1 MADLSSLVIRL
12 SADVASLQSD
22 MGKAVGI
29 TQRSAD
35 QMAGA
40 INGINSLV
48 KEFAKGLA
56 AAFTV
61 DKIIGVAKAAIDLG
75 DSLNKMSQKV
85 GVSVE
90 SLSALR
96 NVGQLADAS
105 FEQLGAGMVKLSRNA
120 AEAAEGGKQQ
130 AAAFAA
136 IGVAVKD
143 ANGQLRPTQ
152 AILEDVAKKM
162 AGYEDGASKTA
173 LATQLFGKAG
183 AELIPVLN
191 QLGEGGFAKA
201 AAAARD
207 YNQVIGQEQAAQ
219 SEAFNDNLT
228 RLSMAA
234 SGFANAV
241 VKDLLP
247 GLVAYSHDMA
257 EAAKT
262 NDGYASSAS
271 GVSTAIKSIVLALT
285 TVKEFLSASGT
296 ITFAFFDA
304 VKTTFTAS
312 AEYIGTWAAG
322 VAKEIK
328 AAFTIGGPSVADIK
342 AETEGRLDA
351 IAAGA
356 SKSFRGIKDALGGG
370 LTENVSNVRK
380 AYNDL
385 FGTFSNVS
393 GAADTTAGAIHKTVA
408 PLLASADAASNA
420 AKALMEL
427 AAAQKAAMDMLD
439 SLRGTT
445 DANAK
450 VQAEFDKGMRALQ
463 TTMEAWAIAGGDITT
478 IIAAWQEGEDLLKAS
493 LEKKNAALA
502 KSGDVLGNYLDEL
515 RQSTALSTMT
525 EREKAIA
532 TAIAKVTDEWNKNTA
547 AGIRNKQSLQA
558 VVSGASIAAGAAF
571 DLSKAFEDA
580 QRALDQFNSP
590 TPFENL
596 NKAIEEVGEQ
606 LKKAT
611 DPEVVKRLGEEL
623 DRLDTKKISIQL
635 ERGAQAVSAGLT
647 SLQGLAKEGTKAY
660 AEMQVAIDAANIA
673 AAIGAIVNQ
682 GMGDPYT
689 AFARI
694 AAMAALMATFVH
706 DVGSAGSAGFHDVAA
721 SRQESQ
727 GTGTVLGDS
736 KAKSESIAKATEITA
751 NATTQLVGLNRGMLT
766 ALQSLQHALGAAGV
780 QLARGAGEVPTPTL
794 SGNQTA
800 PIGSPVG
807 NAIIGFLFG
816 GSQKVVDQGIV
827 IAGGALNEML
837 NNIVVGA
844 YQTIETNG
852 GLFGSN
858 STKEAV
864 TPVAAEFAKQFQLVI
879 GSIIDTVR
887 AGATALGL
895 LPADIEKAIAA
906 YKVEEIK
913 ISLKGLSAEDQQKAL
928 EAVFSSI
935 FDGLA
940 GAVVP
945 FIGQFQKVGEGL
957 GETLVR
963 VATEVQVTQEAF
975 KQLGLAVDTTD
986 PEKFAQIAD
995 GLVEAAGGI
1004 DAFISG
1010 MQSFVKNFSDSAHQ
1024 FMIDSDAL
1032 NSAFSQ
1038 VGLKLPSTRDGMWE
1052 LMQSLD
1058 ASTESGRAAIATLL
1072 RLSDTA
1078 NAYYDQLDKFKE
1090 NLGLSGNSEFNKQLK
1105 SIQDSAIGLIKALQA
1120 AGASTQTLQRVYDAS
1135 VNKIN
1140 QLIDQMKASAQSLA
1154 FSLGLTNHGSLDQ
1167 INSEITRLQGL
1178 AGDGANSVRDFGGA
1192 IQDAAQRASDAINLL
1207 IGDLSPLNDR
1217 AKLEEA
1223 RKGLMAGTVTQE
1235 QFLEI
1240 ARRLYASSQQ
1250 YKNAFA
1256 FAQQFPGR
1264 GASDSVSV
1272 GGGSSAQG
1280 LSAAQQQRL
1289 ADLLEE
1295 QKKLTAQNQI
1305 QQYRDFTQQVV
1316 QISEATGEDFT
1327 KVLADMGV
1335 TDIDELVKGLGLQNQ
1350 DQLKAYIENIKKQQ
1364 DLDGNNTKSIVDVLK
1379 QILEALGGTPTD
1391 SAPGEGLN
1399 EPGGG
1404 KPGSTN
1410 RDLNTNRTSNAPV
1423 VPGEGGGRSGGG
1435 GSNRMLTDDD
1445 ADAIGDAVERA
1456 MRRIGSSDYRNNRG
1470 VTA

>member
-1 MADLSSLVIRL
+1 
-12 SADVASLQSD
+12 
-22 MGKAVGI
+22 
-29 TQRSAD
+29 
-35 QMAGA
+35 MAGA
-40 INGINSLV
+40 FKGAGSVV
-48 KEFAKGLA
+48 KEFANGLA
-56 AAFTV
+56 AAFTI
-61 DKIIGVAKAAIDLG
+61 DKIVSVAKASIDLG

-120 AEAAEGGKQQ
+120 ADAAAGGKQQ

-136 IGVAVKD
+136 IGVSVKD
-143 ANGQLRPTQ
+143 ANGALRPTQ
-152 AILEDVAKKM
+152 SILEDIAKKM

-191 QLGEGGFAKA
+191 QLGEGGFEKA

-207 YNQVIGQEQAAQ
+207 YNQVIGKEQAAQ

-228 RLSMAA
+228 RLTMAA

-262 NDGYASSAS
+262 NEGYASSAS

-304 VKTTFTAS
+304 IKTTFTAS
-312 AEYIGTWAAG
+312 AQYIGTWAAG

-356 SKSFRGIKDALGGG
+356 KKSFGGIKDALGGG
-370 LTENVSNVRK
+370 LTENVNNVRK

-393 GAADTTAGAIHKTVA
+393 GAADTTAGAIHKTIA
-408 PLLASADAASNA
+408 PLLSSADAASNA
-420 AKALMEL
+420 AKSLMEL
-427 AAAQKAAMDMLD
+427 AAAQKSAMDMLD

-478 IIAAWQEGEDLLKAS
+478 IIAAWQEGEDLLKTS
-493 LEKKNAALA
+493 LDKKNAALE

-547 AGIRNKQSLQA
+547 AGIRNKQSMQA
-558 VVSGASIAAGAAF
+558 VVNGASIAAGAAF
-571 DLSKAFEDA
+571 DLNKAFTDA
-580 QRALDQFNSP
+580 QDALNQFDNP
-590 TPFENL
+590 TPLDKIKN
-596 NKAIEEVGEQ
+596 AIKEVGEQ
-606 LKKAT
+606 LEKAT
-611 DPEVVKRLGEEL
+611 DPDVVKRLRAEL
-623 DRLDTKKISIQL
+623 DRLDVKKIGVSL
-635 ERGAQAVSAGLT
+635 EQGSQAVAAGLT
-647 SLQGLAKEGTKAY
+647 SLQSLAKQGSKAY

-766 ALQSLQHALGAAGV
+766 ALQALQSALGAAGV
-780 QLARGAGEVPTPTL
+780 QLARGAAAVPVPTL
-794 SGNQTA
+794 AGNQTA
-800 PIGSPVG
+800 PIGSALG
-807 NAIIGFLFG
+807 NAIIGFFMG

-827 IAGGALNEML
+827 IAGGALTDML
-837 NNIVVGA
+837 NSIVVGA
-844 YQTIETNG
+844 YHTIETNG

-858 STKEAV
+858 SMSESV
-864 TPVAAEFAKQFQLVI
+864 SPVAAEFAKQFQLVI
-879 GSIIDTVR
+879 GSIVDTVR

-895 LPADIEKAIAA
+895 LPADIEAAINA
-906 YKVEEIK
+906 YQIEATK

-963 VATEVQVTQEAF
+963 IATEVQVTQEAF
-975 KQLGLAVDTTD
+975 KQLGLVVATTD

-995 GLVEAAGGI
+995 GLVEAAGGL
-1004 DAFISG
+1004 DSFISG
-1010 MQSFVKNFSDSAHQ
+1010 MQSFVQNFSTDAHQ
-1024 FMIDSDAL
+1024 FMVDSDAL
-1032 NSAFSQ
+1032 NSAFGQ
-1038 VGLKLPSTRDGMWE
+1038 VGLKLPDTRDGMWE

-1058 ASTESGRAAIATLL
+1058 ASTASGQAAIATLL
-1072 RLSDTA
+1072 CLSDTA
-1078 NAYYDQLDKFKE
+1078 NAYYDQLDQFKE
-1090 NLGLSGNSEFNKQLK
+1090 TLGIGGQSEFNKQLK
-1105 SIQDSAIGLIKALQA
+1105 AIQDSAIGLIKALQA
-1120 AGASTQTLQRVYDAS
+1120 AGASTATLQHVYDAS

-1140 QLIDQMKASAQSLA
+1140 ELIEQMKASARSLA
-1154 FSLGLTNHGSLDQ
+1154 FSLGLTNQGSLDQ
-1167 INSEITRLQGL
+1167 INSEIARLQGL
-1178 AGDGANSVRDFGGA
+1178 AGNGANSVRDFGGA

-1223 RKGLMAGTVTQE
+1223 RKGLMAGQVTQD

-1240 ARRLYASSQQ
+1240 ARRLYSSSQQ
-1250 YKNAFA
+1250 YKTEFA
-1256 FAQQFPGR
+1256 FAQQYPAR
-1264 GASDSVSV
+1264 GNTPATDV
-1272 GGGSSAQG
+1272 GGAAG
-1280 LSAAQQQRL
+1280 LNSEQQQRL
-1289 ADLLEE
+1289 ADLLEV
-1295 QKKLTAQNQI
+1295 QRKLTAQNQLE
-1305 QQYRDFTQQVV
+1305 QYRDFARQVA
-1316 QISEATGEDFT
+1316 QISSATGEDLT
-1327 KVLADMGV
+1327 QVLSELGV
-1335 TDIDELVKGLGLQNQ
+1335 DDISEVVKGLGLQNE
-1350 DQLKAYIENIKKQQ
+1350 DQLKAYIENQKK
-1364 DLDGNNTKSIVDVLK
+1364 LLEANRDGNKSIVDVLK
-1379 QILEALGGTPTD
+1379 QILVALGGTPAADSTD
-1391 SAPGEGLN
+1391 GLN

-1410 RDLNTNRTSNAPV
+1410 RDLNQNRASNAPSI
-1423 VPGEGGGRSGGG
+1423 PAGHGDGTGRNIS
-1435 GSNRMLTDDD
+1435 DDD
-1445 ADAIGDAVERA
+1445 AEAIGEAVYRA
-1456 MRRIGSSDYRNNRG
+1456 VTRPGPNQGFRSSRG
-1470 VTA
+1470 VPA